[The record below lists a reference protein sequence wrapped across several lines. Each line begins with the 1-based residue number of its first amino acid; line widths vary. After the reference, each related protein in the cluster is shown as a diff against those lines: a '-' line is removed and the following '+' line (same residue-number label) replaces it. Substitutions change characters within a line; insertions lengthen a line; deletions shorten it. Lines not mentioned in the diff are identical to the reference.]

1 MKKKVPASLVLGP
14 LNLSLD
20 GKLAKYQTSKWHN
33 YIIFFFFLL
42 LTVLS
47 RSFDVIQYENSVLN
61 IICHFSVRQ

>member
-33 YIIFFFFLL
+33 YIIFFFFFF
-42 LTVLS
+42 TS
-47 RSFDVIQYENSVLN
+47 YSAIQ
-61 IICHFSVRQ
+61 IF